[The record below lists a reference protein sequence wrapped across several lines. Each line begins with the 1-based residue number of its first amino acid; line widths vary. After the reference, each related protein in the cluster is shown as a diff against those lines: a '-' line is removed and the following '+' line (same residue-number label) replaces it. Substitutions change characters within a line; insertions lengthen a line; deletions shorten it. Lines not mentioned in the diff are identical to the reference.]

1 MSIESRLFRRLP
13 GFRRSPPGLEWR
25 VLQRLPGVLAI
36 GLGLALAL
44 GASAHAFG
52 PADPASAYKAT
63 QIAHAYA
70 AATALTHL
78 GIVLTVAL
86 YCWIVCVMKGP
97 AYVADAYDL
106 PDSDAPGRERTA
118 SPADE

>member
-1 MSIESRLFRRLP
+1 MSTESRLFRRLP

-25 VLQRLPGVLAI
+25 ILQRLPLVLAI
-36 GLGLALAL
+36 GLALSLAV
-44 GASAHAFG
+44 GVFAHALR
-52 PADPASAYKAT
+52 PDDAVAAYKAT

-86 YCWIVCVMKGP
+86 VCCIVYVMKGP
-97 AYVADAYDL
+97 AYVADAYEL
-106 PDSDAPGRERTA
+106 PDADAPEERTD
-118 SPADE
+118 STPR